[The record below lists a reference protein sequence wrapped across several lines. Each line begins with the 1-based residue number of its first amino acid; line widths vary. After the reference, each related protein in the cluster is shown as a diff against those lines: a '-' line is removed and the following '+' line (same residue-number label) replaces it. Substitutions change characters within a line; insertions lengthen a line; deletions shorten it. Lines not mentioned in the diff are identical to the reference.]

1 MTRNIYALLVGIDNY
16 AAPVNPLQGCV
27 NDVKAIAQY
36 LETRVQ
42 TEGWNLHL
50 KTLQDEQATRQG
62 IIDGFREHLCQ
73 ASSNDVALFYYS
85 GHGSQEQAPREF
97 WHLEPD
103 RLDETLVCYDSR
115 LQGGWDLA
123 DKELAK
129 LISEVAQKNPHIT
142 LILDC
147 CHSGSGSRDPLLET
161 AVRQYTTDERV
172 RPLDSFIFS
181 PEEIRDLIASDKQ
194 ASGWNLPR
202 GKHILFASCQ
212 DSETA
217 KEYNADGEHRGA
229 FCHFLTQTLKQTPGN
244 LTYRDLFKQTN
255 ALVRSKIKQ
264 QSPQLEATHTKDL
277 DQFFLGGA
285 ICDRHPYYTVSYHK
299 QYGWVID
306 GGAVHGVPRRNNEET
321 MHLALF
327 PIETQAKDLRL
338 LSNKIAEA
346 KVTEVLPQLS
356 KVEIS
361 SKYNDKKEQ
370 TFKAVITSL
379 PLPPK
384 TVRFEGDAEGVKLLQ
399 QAIQTIEDNQ
409 PSLYIRES
417 DSEAEFKVVA
427 RNGEY
432 IITRPADGVPIVDQI
447 QDYTEDNANKVIQR
461 LEHITRWTNLSEL
474 SSTANSRISSD
485 AIKLEI
491 HQGDEILSDGEIHF
505 NYYQNDSGKWNKPAF
520 KVKLKN
526 TSDETLYCALLDL
539 TEQFAISAGFF
550 ETGSVKLE
558 PNQETWAF
566 GKKSIRASVPQELWE
581 RGITESQDIFKLIV
595 CTSEFDATLLE
606 QDKLDLPRQKY
617 TPENRGSRSAGTLN
631 RLMNRLQSRD
641 IIFDDVEEY
650 DDWVTN
656 QVVIRTHRPLE
667 TTTVPNF
674 GYGVSLGAGVL
685 LQTHPRLQAE
695 ARLINV
701 SSTRGA
707 DNNHLPP
714 LLRES
719 QPFGLTSS
727 RGIEPALNT
736 LELRDINPET
746 ISTVTREN
754 PLKLTVDTFLAP
766 GEKVLPV
773 AYDGEFYLPL
783 GVGYSK
789 NGKTEIR
796 LERLPEPALQE
807 RSIKSAFQIYFQK
820 VVSEKLGLEYTY
832 PRLAVAE
839 IAADGVADVS
849 YVIDVEK
856 VKQRV
861 AQAEKIV
868 VFIHGIIGDTESII
882 PGMQRGKVNVEGEEK
897 PLEQMYDLIL
907 AFDYENLNTSIEE
920 NARLLKQRLEAVGLG
935 ENHGKQLDIVAH
947 SMGGLVSR
955 WFIEREDGNKIV
967 DRLVMLGTPNAGSP
981 WATVQEWATILLTFG
996 LNSLSTVALPVKIL
1010 GSLVAALETIDI
1022 SVDQMQP
1029 GSDFLKSLA
1038 ASPDPGIPYTIIVG
1052 NNLMMTASIETQKLQ
1067 RLMGKL
1073 RNKSMNL
1080 IFFNESNDIAVTVN
1094 SIKNINTARVPQVQ
1108 IREVGCNHLDY
1119 FSDKEGL
1126 TALAEA
1132 LMGTQKPVKVTPTT
1146 AKATNN
1152 TGRGRLISLIIALF
1166 GFTSITNWF
1175 LLQRSLNAQPSNQ
1188 NQIQL
1193 RN

>member
-1 MTRNIYALLVGIDNY
+1 MTSNIYALLVGIDNY
-16 AAPVNPLQGCV
+16 AAPVSPLQGCV
-27 NDVKAIAQY
+27 NDVKAIEEY
-36 LETRVQ
+36 LQTRVK

-50 KTLQDEQATRQG
+50 KTLQDSQATRQG

-73 ASSNDVALFYYS
+73 ADRNDVALFYYS

-147 CHSGSGSRDPLLET
+147 CHSGSGSRDPFLET

-244 LTYRDLFKQTN
+244 LTYRDLFKRTN

-264 QSPQLEATHTKDL
+264 QSPQLEAIDTKL

-299 QYGWVID
+299 KYGWVID
-306 GGAVHGVPRRNNEET
+306 GGAVHGVPLPKGEET

-327 PIETQAKDLRL
+327 PIETQAKDLRK

-346 KVTEVLPQLS
+346 KVTQVLPQLS

-361 SKYNDKKEQ
+361 PEYNDKKEQ

-384 TVRFEGDAEGVKLLQ
+384 TVRFAGDAEGVQLLQ
-399 QAIQTIEDNQ
+399 QAIQTIEENQ

-417 DSEAEFKVVA
+417 DSEAEFKVLA

-432 IITRPADGVPIVDQI
+432 IIIRPADGVPIVNQI
-447 QDYTEDNANKVIQR
+447 QDYTKNNAIKVIQR
-461 LEHITRWTNLSEL
+461 LEHIARWTNLSEL
-474 SSTANSRISSD
+474 SSTANSRINPN
-485 AIKLEI
+485 AIQIEI
-491 HQGDEILSDGEIHF
+491 HQGNEILSDGEIHL

-539 TEQFAISAGFF
+539 TEQFAINAGFF
-550 ETGSVKLE
+550 ETGSLKLE
-558 PNQETWAF
+558 PNQEAWAL

-581 RGITESQDIFKLIV
+581 RGITEFQDIFKLIV

-617 TPENRGSRSAGTLN
+617 TPENRGSKKGGTLN
-631 RLMNRLQSRD
+631 RLMNRMQCKDLTV
-641 IIFDDVEEY
+641 DDVEEY
-650 DDWVTN
+650 DDWVTS

-701 SSTRGA
+701 SSTRSA

-727 RGIEPALNT
+727 RSIEPALNT

-754 PLKLTVDTFLAP
+754 PLKLIVDTSLAP

-796 LERLPEPALQE
+796 LELLPEPKNQGE
-807 RSIKSAFQIYFQK
+807 RSIKSAVQIYFQK
-820 VVSEKLGLEYTY
+820 VVSEKLGLEYSY

-839 IAADGVADVS
+839 IAADTPAEVS
-849 YVIDVEK
+849 YEIDVEK

-861 AQAEKIV
+861 NQAEKIV
-868 VFIHGIIGDTESII
+868 LFIHGIIGDTESII
-882 PGMQRGKVNVEGEEK
+882 PGMQRAKVEIEGQEK

-920 NARLLKQRLEAVGLG
+920 NARLLKQRLEAVGLS

-955 WFIEREDGNKIV
+955 WFIEREGGNKIV
-967 DRLVMLGTPNAGSP
+967 NHLIMLGTPNAGSP

-1038 ASPDPGIPYTIIVG
+1038 ASPDPGISYSIIAG
-1052 NNLMMTASIETQKLQ
+1052 NNLMMTATIETQKLQ
-1067 RLMGKL
+1067 RLMHKL
-1073 RNKSMNL
+1073 RNKSMNSV
-1080 IFFNESNDIAVTVN
+1080 FFNQSNDIAVSVN

-1126 TALAEA
+1126 TALAAA
-1132 LMGTQKPVKVTPTT
+1132 LMGSNDRPNHPASGYSTT
-1146 AKATNN
+1146 ANKANN
-1152 TGRGRLISLIIALF
+1152 SGWGRLIGLIIAIG
-1166 GFTSITNWF
+1166 GFTSK
-1175 LLQRSLNAQPSNQ
+1175 
-1188 NQIQL
+1188 
-1193 RN
+1193 